1 MDVIK
6 RTQTSAGLHSQAEI
20 TVLREWSN
28 KIHKE
33 SIKVVANWTFT

>member
-6 RTQTSAGLHSQAEI
+6 RTLTRAVLHSEAKI

-33 SIKVVANWTFT
+33 GIMIDRMS